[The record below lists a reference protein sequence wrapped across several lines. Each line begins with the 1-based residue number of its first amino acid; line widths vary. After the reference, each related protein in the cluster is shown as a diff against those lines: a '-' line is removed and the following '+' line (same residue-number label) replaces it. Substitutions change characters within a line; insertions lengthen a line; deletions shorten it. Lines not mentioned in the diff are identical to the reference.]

1 MTARY
6 AGSEDFLDTGVVRYR
21 LLNRVVAYGV
31 CTVFAVWGG
40 PNSVVLSSWA
50 DGGQSPV
57 FPVVVASADSVG
69 GFTCSGVP
77 DEALIAVFICDVLIL
92 LASRVVKKLTV
103 ESKAILSTWCVPWAW
118 VFCCHRPPCPK
129 PPPPLPNRLSRDP
142 H

>member
-1 MTARY
+1 MKTDGYARQHHQTGE
-6 AGSEDFLDTGVVRYR
+6 AGRGGAAGPLGTSPVDFLDTGVVRYR

-69 GFTCSGVP
+69 GFT
-77 DEALIAVFICDVLIL
+77 
-92 LASRVVKKLTV
+92 
-103 ESKAILSTWCVPWAW
+103 
-118 VFCCHRPPCPK
+118 
-129 PPPPLPNRLSRDP
+129 
-142 H
+142 